1 MQPQGIVLEQDRCQ
15 HLVGRSYQ
23 KHKQGQLSHT
33 GNEWEQ
39 IWNECQILY
48 YRGELGASSAD
59 DRVTSQKTCFI
70 ADFIRSASCSDPE
83 IQSHIRAIN
92 IATSQSELASAYQ
105 LDEKFHG
112 LYISASQNKKVMEMY
127 RTLNS
132 HAYAAYIIGHE
143 TRAQIMDGALEHQK
157 LYDAILSNEKM
168 EVHRLV
174 TLHLENARHNICTI
188 LKELE
193 LTT

>member
-1 MQPQGIVLEQDRCQ
+1 
-15 HLVGRSYQ
+15 
-23 KHKQGQLSHT
+23 
-33 GNEWEQ
+33 
-39 IWNECQILY
+39 
-48 YRGELGASSAD
+48 
-59 DRVTSQKTCFI
+59 
-70 ADFIRSASCSDPE
+70 
-83 IQSHIRAIN
+83 
-92 IATSQSELASAYQ
+92 
-105 LDEKFHG
+105 
-112 LYISASQNKKVMEMY
+112 MY

-132 HAYAAYIIGHE
+132 HAYAAYIVGHATGAPSME
-143 TRAQIMDGALEHQK
+143 GALAHQK

>member
-1 MQPQGIVLEQDRCQ
+1 
-15 HLVGRSYQ
+15 
-23 KHKQGQLSHT
+23 
-33 GNEWEQ
+33 
-39 IWNECQILY
+39 
-48 YRGELGASSAD
+48 
-59 DRVTSQKTCFI
+59 
-70 ADFIRSASCSDPE
+70 
-83 IQSHIRAIN
+83 
-92 IATSQSELASAYQ
+92 
-105 LDEKFHG
+105 
-112 LYISASQNKKVMEMY
+112 MY

-132 HAYAAYIIGHE
+132 HAYAAYIVGHE
-143 TRAQIMDGALEHQK
+143 TRTQIMDGVLEHQK